1 MIRKGGHTEKLNRE
15 DTMIEESILKRAIYG
30 FATLYLLTTGAQIWS
45 SLQIGYI
52 EDRIRDQIEGK
63 LDEQARE
70 LQRVRSEVGL
80 AKAKMVELSELEAHT
95 QRAFE
100 RLSDET
106 QARIEKYKDET
117 NAQVSSLSTRIRRVD
132 AHLTSGLADVGQK
145 VAKNTPPPPKWKG
158 VKKEDVDWCRQ
169 DPTKCDPFPLT
180 WRYPTRE
187 NPVATFA
194 SESIWGDEFSLSLS
208 LRFRVTTVGFRD
220 KEGVVENQ
228 AVFFDVGYED
238 KETGEFRVLQNF
250 SIKEGDSPETDMF
263 FHTASVNPDLFQ
275 NNLDFF
281 EPTLLLGASFSPT
294 LVDGST
300 LNFRTGLTV
309 AGGLINLR
317 KGEIRIGAN
326 GVISSELVGAGAFA
340 SYHPTLFGKSFNLAP
355 MMGVLFDSQLQT
367 SMQVGLVYQLY

>member
-1 MIRKGGHTEKLNRE
+1 
-15 DTMIEESILKRAIYG
+15 MIEESLLKKFLYG
-30 FATLYLLTTGAQIWS
+30 FAGLYMLSMGTQIWNN
-45 SLQIGYI
+45 LQISHL

-80 AKAKMVELSELEAHT
+80 AQAKMVELSELEAHT

-106 QARIEKYKDET
+106 QARIEKYKEET
-117 NAQVSSLSTRIRRVD
+117 NAEVSSLSTRIRRVD
-132 AHLTSGLADVGQK
+132 AHITRGLADVGQK
-145 VAKNTPPPPKWKG
+145 VERKTPPPAKWKG

-169 DPTKCDPFPLT
+169 DPSKCDPFPLT

-208 LRFRVTTVGFRD
+208 LGFRVTTVGFRD

-250 SIKEGDSPETDMF
+250 TIKEGDNPETDMF
-263 FHTASVNPDLFQ
+263 FHTAAINPDLFQ
-275 NNLDFF
+275 NDLEFF
-281 EPTLLLGASFSPT
+281 EPSLLLGASFSPT

-300 LNFRTGLTV
+300 LTFRTGLTV
-309 AGGLINLR
+309 AGGLVNFR

-326 GVISSELVGAGAFA
+326 GVISTELVGAGAFA

-355 MMGVLFDSQLQT
+355 MMGVLVDSQLQT